1 MPLWRYFAFPGRAL
15 LGRFF
20 LADWYMPKSSA
31 EPTGAG
37 VDKTVIRIQSTQRW
51 PEAIVFDT
59 NSPTVSPPLIA
70 ADAWP
75 LETPLAVER
84 SQRQAFAQL
93 SPALPVGA
101 VASEMKKNAAP
112 KKVASRHPA
121 RTRAPVRRLASY
133 QAPESRG
140 FFPFGW

>member
-1 MPLWRYFAFPGRAL
+1 MPLWRYFAFTGSAL
-15 LGRFF
+15 LALFF
-20 LADWYMPKSSA
+20 LADWYTPKSSA
-31 EPTGAG
+31 EPTRAG

-51 PEAIVFDT
+51 PEAVVFDT
-59 NSPTVSPPLIA
+59 NRPTVSPLPIA
-70 ADAWP
+70 ADAGP

-84 SQRQAFAQL
+84 SERQAFAQL
-93 SPALPVGA
+93 SPTPPVRA